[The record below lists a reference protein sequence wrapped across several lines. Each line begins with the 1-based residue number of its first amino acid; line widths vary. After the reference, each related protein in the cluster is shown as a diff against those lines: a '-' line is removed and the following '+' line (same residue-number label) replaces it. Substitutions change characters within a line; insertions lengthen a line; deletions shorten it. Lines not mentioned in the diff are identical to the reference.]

1 MSAKEIERPM
11 MKTRIVGLAK
21 ASHFG
26 PTLIVTTLSY
36 LFAELYWTTGPAL
49 LIALS
54 FFSGQLIVGWSN
66 DLIDY
71 ADDLSHQR
79 MNKPLVAGLITRT
92 FLQSWLAF
100 MIPISLVLNLFGP
113 LGFVG
118 GGLSVFAIGW
128 AVAYNFY
135 FKFNIFSPLPFAVAF
150 AILPSCMAYS
160 KDKTPPLWMILGG
173 AFLGIAAHFI
183 NVIKDMDQDHA
194 SGIKG
199 LPQRCGKKGSITLA
213 VIFIAVAIA
222 QLIIAMPLQ
231 LEW

>member
-1 MSAKEIERPM
+1 MRN
-11 MKTRIVGLAK
+11 RIVGLAK

-26 PTLIVTTLSY
+26 PTLIVTSLSN
-36 LFAELYWTTGPAL
+36 LFAELYWPTGSSL
-49 LIALS
+49 VIALS

-66 DLIDY
+66 DLFDY

-79 MNKPLVAGLITRT
+79 LNKPLVNGLITRK
-92 FLQSWLAF
+92 FLQSWLAA
-100 MIPISLVLNLFGP
+100 MVPISIILNLFGP

-118 GGLSVFAIGW
+118 GGLSTFAIGW
-128 AVAYNFY
+128 ALAYNFY

-150 AILPSCMAYS
+150 AILPSCMAIS
-160 KDKTPPLWMILGG
+160 KDMTPPLWMILGG
-173 AFLGIAAHFI
+173 AFLGTAAHFI
-183 NVIKDMDQDHA
+183 NVLKDMDQDHA

-213 VIFIAVAIA
+213 IFFIALAIA
-222 QLIIAMPLQ
+222 QLLIAIPLQ

>member
-1 MSAKEIERPM
+1 
-11 MKTRIVGLAK
+11 MKNRIVGLAK

-26 PTLIVTTLSY
+26 PTLIVTSMSY
-36 LFAELYWTTGPAL
+36 LFAELYWPTGSSL
-49 LIALS
+49 VIALS

-79 MNKPLVAGLITRT
+79 VNKPLVGGLITRK
-92 FLQSWLAF
+92 FLQSWLAA
-100 MIPISLVLNLFGP
+100 MVPISLLINLFGP
-113 LGFVG
+113 LGIVG
-118 GGLSVFAIGW
+118 GGLSIFAIGW
-128 AVAYNFY
+128 ALAYNFY

-150 AILPSCMAYS
+150 AILPSCMAIS

-173 AFLGIAAHFI
+173 AFLGTAAHFI

-213 VIFIAVAIA
+213 AIFIALAIA
-222 QLIIAMPLQ
+222 QLVIAMPLE